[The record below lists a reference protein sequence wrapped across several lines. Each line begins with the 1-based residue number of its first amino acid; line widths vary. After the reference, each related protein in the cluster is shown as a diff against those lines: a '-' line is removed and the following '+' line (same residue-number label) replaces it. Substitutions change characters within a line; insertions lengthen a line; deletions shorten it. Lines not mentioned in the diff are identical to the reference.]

1 MIIYNSMNN
10 IMEDFGAMFG
20 QKRKAVEIQKFN
32 QYELMLKTEK
42 GKLHS
47 RYIAII
53 CISICV
59 WLIASGSAK
68 DDSFISQLS
77 FASTVTSIIL
87 SVIAIILS
95 ITGESKTSMMQA
107 RMEDIVQNLETTAAQ
122 IADISNSTEENM
134 SSLRNGIADLDSKI
148 KNLPDQIGEQFRM
161 GAVSRNK
168 KNQRIEVEWQN
179 NGDE

>member
-77 FASTVTSIIL
+77 FASTVYVNNFIGYCYNIKHN
-87 SVIAIILS
+87 
-95 ITGESKTSMMQA
+95 GRK
-107 RMEDIVQNLETTAAQ
+107 QNVYDAGT
-122 IADISNSTEENM
+122 
-134 SSLRNGIADLDSKI
+134 NGGYCTKPGD
-148 KNLPDQIGEQFRM
+148 
-161 GAVSRNK
+161 
-168 KNQRIEVEWQN
+168 
-179 NGDE
+179 NGGTDCRH

>member
-1 MIIYNSMNN
+1 
-10 IMEDFGAMFG
+10 MFCW
-20 QKRKAVEIQKFN
+20 KHKAVEIQNFN

-42 GKLHS
+42 GKLHL

-53 CISICV
+53 CIAICV

-68 DDSFISQLS
+68 DDTFISQLS

-107 RMEDIVQNLETTAAQ
+107 RMEDIVQSLEKTAGQ
-122 IADISNSTEENM
+122 IAEISDNTEKNM
-134 SSLRNGIADLDSKI
+134 GSLQEGIADLDLKI
-148 KNLPDQIGEQFRM
+148 KNLPSEIHDQFKMTKISDSED
-161 GAVSRNK
+161 S
-168 KNQRIEVEWQN
+168 QRIEMEW
-179 NGDE
+179 

>member
-1 MIIYNSMNN
+1 
-10 IMEDFGAMFG
+10 MFCW
-20 QKRKAVEIQKFN
+20 KRKAVEIQNFN
-32 QYELMLKTEK
+32 QYELILKTEK

-53 CISICV
+53 CIAISV

-68 DDSFISQLS
+68 DAAFISQLS

-107 RMEDIVQNLETTAAQ
+107 RMEDIVQSLEKTAGQ
-122 IADISNSTEENM
+122 IAEISDNTEKNM
-134 SSLRNGIADLDSKI
+134 GSLQEGIADLDLKI
-148 KNLPDQIGEQFRM
+148 KNLPSEIHDQFKMTKISDSED
-161 GAVSRNK
+161 S
-168 KNQRIEVEWQN
+168 QRIEMEW
-179 NGDE
+179 

>member
-1 MIIYNSMNN
+1 
-10 IMEDFGAMFG
+10 MEDFESMFCW
-20 QKRKAVEIQKFN
+20 KRKAVEIQNFN
-32 QYELMLKTEK
+32 QYESILKTEK

-53 CISICV
+53 CIAISV

-68 DDSFISQLS
+68 DAAFISQLS

-107 RMEDIVQNLETTAAQ
+107 RMEDVVQNLETTAEQ
-122 IADISNSTEENM
+122 IAKISNSTEKNM
-134 SSLRNGIADLDSKI
+134 SSLQDGIADLDSKI
-148 KNLPDQIGEQFRM
+148 KNLPNQIGEQFRM
-161 GAVSRNK
+161 DAVSKNK
-168 KNQRIEVEWQN
+168 KDQRIRTEWLSN
-179 NGDE
+179 EEE